1 MFFKIL
7 IKILA
12 AVIGFQYKLIYFG
25 KLRVKGFLFYS
36 GVLVIS
42 NGRVEIGSNFSS
54 RANGSIN
61 VVGGTLI
68 IGNEVFIN
76 YGVHINCRQ
85 SVSIGNNCMIGHN
98 VVIFDH
104 DHEIVESI
112 PSRNRF
118 KSREVFI
125 GNNVWI
131 GAGSIIL
138 SGVRVGHNVVIAAG
152 SVVTKDIPSS
162 HVYIQKRDAAKEML
176 PEVTSNNLGR

>member
-7 IKILA
+7 SKLLS
-12 AVIGFQYKLIYFG
+12 AVIGFQYRLLYFRR
-25 KLRVKGFLFYS
+25 LRVKGILFYS

-42 NGRVEIGSNFSS
+42 NGRVEIGSNFSTRS
-54 RANGSIN
+54 NGSIN
-61 VVGGTLI
+61 VAGGTLT
-68 IGNEVFIN
+68 IGNGVFFN

-85 SVSIGNNCMIGHN
+85 SVSVGNNCMIGHN

-112 PSRNRF
+112 PSRTRF
-118 KSREVFI
+118 KTREVFI

-138 SGVRVGHNVVIAAG
+138 SGVRVGDNVVIAAG
-152 SVVTKDIPSS
+152 SVVTKDIPSA
-162 HVYIQKRDAAKEML
+162 HLYIQKRSSTKKMLLDA
-176 PEVTSNNLGR
+176 TSIN